1 MPPRPSFKSDAVL
14 WESSQAAV
22 FDAARGAPGVLSE
35 LRGLGSR
42 RAHAHLQPKAKAPPI
57 ITNDEAAH
65 AAKEATAKEATAK
78 EATAKEALLSI
89 PLFSSQ
95 DVM

>member
-1 MPPRPSFKSDAVL
+1 MPLRPSFKSDAVL

-22 FDAARGAPGVLSE
+22 FDSARGAPGVLSE

-42 RAHAHLQPKAKAPPI
+42 RAHAHLQPKAKAAPI

-65 AAKEATAKEATAK
+65 AAKEATAKEDTAR
-78 EATAKEALLSI
+78 EALLSI

>member
-1 MPPRPSFKSDAVL
+1 MVCSSRPLLIPLSGASAVMPPRPSFKSDAVL

-42 RAHAHLQPKAKAPPI
+42 RAHAHL
-57 ITNDEAAH
+57 
-65 AAKEATAKEATAK
+65 
-78 EATAKEALLSI
+78 
-89 PLFSSQ
+89 
-95 DVM
+95 

>member
-1 MPPRPSFKSDAVL
+1 MPPRPSFKSDVVL
-14 WESSQAAV
+14 GESSQAAV

-35 LRGLGSR
+35 LCGLGSR
-42 RAHAHLQPKAKAPPI
+42 RAHAQLYPKTKAAPI

-65 AAKEATAKEATAK
+65 AAKEATAKEGTARQ
-78 EATAKEALLSI
+78 ALLSI